1 MRIIIK
7 LRYIILID
15 EVIYLEY
22 KSLNKLFYSDR
33 ENYEKIYNER
43 YKSDYAVHLD
53 FTIHNSPAFFVII
66 PEFVAKIRDIYKTD
80 KQIKALRDSLPEKAI
95 DHFALRCL
103 VDEILKT
110 NDIEGVYSSR
120 REINSVL
127 SELETKS
134 QGKRFIGL
142 VQKYLILQ
150 KNETMS
156 FDTYEDI
163 RSLYNDL
170 VYSEIEEDNPTN
182 LPDGKI
188 FRKDSTSV
196 LSATQKELHRAVNP
210 EEKIID
216 CMNKALAILN
226 DNNIECIFRVSIF
239 HYLFGYIHPF
249 YDGNGRTSRFIS
261 SYLLSKEFESI
272 IGYRMSYSIKENIND
287 YYKAFKVCND
297 PKNRGDLTPF
307 IIMFTDIIDDSLHKL
322 VYALEKRLEQLIHYQ
337 KCIIRLPE
345 GANEKYSRLYFLLIQ
360 ASLFAENGI
369 STQELMDVLNLSRST
384 VANRIKDLSFYDLII
399 KKTSGNIRCYSID
412 LDKIDKIMQA
422 NE

>member
-53 FTIHNSPAFFVII
+53 FTIHKNPAFFVII

-156 FDTYEDI
+156 FDTCEDI